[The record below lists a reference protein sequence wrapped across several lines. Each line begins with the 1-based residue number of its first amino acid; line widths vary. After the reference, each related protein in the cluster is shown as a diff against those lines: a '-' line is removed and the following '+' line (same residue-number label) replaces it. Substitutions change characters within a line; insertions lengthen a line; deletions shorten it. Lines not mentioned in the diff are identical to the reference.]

1 MLLVLVPISYFY
13 FKMYSLFLKTYKMKL
28 FCSLCLIP
36 IYEVFAGLLMLFVVS
51 TESEIHSAV
60 SDSLRRHELYSP
72 WNSPGQNTGVGSLF
86 LLQGTFPTQGWN
98 PGLLHCRQILDQL
111 SHQGSLVSASYV
123 IIVGMLLYQFCHYM
137 FAVFVNIVTRY

>member
-1 MLLVLVPISYFY
+1 MLLILVPVSYFY
-13 FKMYSLFLKTYKMKL
+13 FKMYSLFLKTFKMKL

-36 IYEVFAGLLMLFVVS
+36 MYEVFAGLCLLFVVS

-60 SDSLRRHELYSP
+60 SDSLGPRGLYSP

-98 PGLLHCRQILDQL
+98 PGLLHCRQIDFLPAEP
-111 SHQGSLVSASYV
+111 QGSLVSASYV
-123 IIVGMLLYQFCHYM
+123 IILHMLLS
-137 FAVFVNIVTRY
+137 